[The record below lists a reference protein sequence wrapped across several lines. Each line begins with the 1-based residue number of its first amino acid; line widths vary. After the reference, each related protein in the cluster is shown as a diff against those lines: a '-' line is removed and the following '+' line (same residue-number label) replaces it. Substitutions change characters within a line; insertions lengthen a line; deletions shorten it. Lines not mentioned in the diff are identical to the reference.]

1 MGRHP
6 GHRDLRRP
14 IALPR
19 PSTCLP
25 GEGGLFRVK
34 AGAASSVPMPHVAEC
49 LLSCAFVL
57 CCPVSGGDWRA
68 QPVRSGFAPTATRGL
83 VWHPVDLV
91 QPDHASARVTIV
103 KRPWEP
109 SVSRI
114 GTVTVPRTPRQS
126 GPHGGRG

>member
-34 AGAASSVPMPHVAEC
+34 AGAASSV
-49 LLSCAFVL
+49 L
-57 CCPVSGGDWRA
+57 
-68 QPVRSGFAPTATRGL
+68 TATL
-83 VWHPVDLV
+83 CEED
-91 QPDHASARVTIV
+91 RV
-103 KRPWEP
+103 
-109 SVSRI
+109 SV
-114 GTVTVPRTPRQS
+114 G
-126 GPHGGRG
+126 